1 MPSKPCPKCNSSMT
15 EGFVIDQTYGATAV
29 PGWIEGKPQRSVWTG
44 VKVLGK
50 PRFEIATW
58 RCGRC
63 GFLEH
68 YAAGAPS
75 RDEEKRKQ
83 VTLAIVIVAA
93 VVAVVAGI
101 GVAVLA
107 SAS

>member
-1 MPSKPCPKCNSSMT
+1 MPSKPCPKCNSSMS

-29 PGWIEGKPQRSVWTG
+29 PGWIEGKPQRSIWTG
-44 VKVLGK
+44 VKILGK

-68 YAAGAPS
+68 YAATAPS
-75 RDEEKRKQ
+75 RHEEQRKKAA
-83 VTLAIVIVAA
+83 LAIVIVAI
-93 VVAVVAGI
+93 VAALLLAIGAG
-101 GVAVLA
+101 VLV
-107 SAS
+107 SST

>member
-1 MPSKPCPKCNSSMT
+1 MPSKSCPKCNSSMS

-29 PGWIEGKPQRSVWTG
+29 PGWVEGKPQRSVWTG

-50 PRFEIATW
+50 PRFEVATW

-68 YAAGAPS
+68 YAAGEPS
-75 RDEEKRKQ
+75 RHEEQRKKAAT
-83 VTLAIVIVAA
+83 VIVIVTLVAAFLLAIGAA
-93 VVAVVAGI
+93 VLTAN
-101 GVAVLA
+101 
-107 SAS
+107 S